1 MKKLT
6 LVQAA
11 CLFACGASLSTAQA
25 QSGTQDTPE
34 IIVTASRSEQ
44 DLQTAPVGATIIT
57 RAQIESA
64 GVVDANEAIR
74 KIGGVASKS
83 DLNGGREYKLDL
95 RGFGETSNANTV
107 VLIDGVRISE
117 NEQATARLSSIAASA
132 VERIEIVRGGSSVM
146 WGEGATS
153 GVINIVLRTDA
164 KVGVS
169 GAVAVGVQSFGGRD
183 ASASLRVGV
192 GKTAFDLQAMSN
204 SSNGSRPNSQ
214 SHQDVVT
221 AGVSG
226 SDGALKFR
234 ARIQNEV
241 SGARLPGPLN
251 FAEFA
256 TDPRQT
262 EAKKMKDWAGGSETR
277 LSSGIDY
284 TFGAWTAVVDA
295 ARKLR
300 TTDSFS
306 SDPIN
311 GDYANKTKTTNNQLS
326 PRLIYKTAINQVALT
341 ANMGVDITQWTYGNA
356 NTYGGRAGTQNNH
369 SLFAMTD
376 WLFPTQTRVVAGLRS
391 ETIAKSALDVG
402 STIPAILNNKVQA
415 SELSINQ
422 TIVRGWDV
430 YGRLAKSYRLANI
443 DEYTF
448 TNPLVT
454 LRPQTSKDTEI
465 GLKFK
470 QSGKSFAVRYFAQ
483 KTTDEI
489 AYDPTANGP
498 SSPFF
503 NGANINLTPTKR
515 SGFELQGS
523 SELSSKITLSGS
535 LQAMSAVFDG
545 GANAGKHIPLVS
557 EQTATI
563 RAAYKLDAHQS
574 IETAWRMIGSS
585 YFNDDANNSCGK
597 KIPSSQSLDALYRW
611 KDKGFE
617 VTVGAINVLNKQSY
631 NYAYSCTSGNL
642 YPDAGRTLRATLKYN
657 F

>member
-11 CLFACGASLSTAQA
+11 CLLACGVTLSTAQA
-25 QSGTQDTPE
+25 QSGVQDTPE
-34 IIVTASRSEQ
+34 IIITASRSEQ

-74 KIGGVASKS
+74 KIGGVSAKS

-107 VLIDGVRISE
+107 VLIDGIRISE
-117 NEQATARLSSIAASA
+117 NEQAAARLSSIAASA

-164 KVGVS
+164 KAGVS
-169 GAVAVGVQSFGGRD
+169 GAVAVGVQSFGGQD
-183 ASASLRVGV
+183 ASASIRVGV

-214 SHQDVVT
+214 SHQDVVS

-241 SGARLPGPLN
+241 AGARLPGPLT
-251 FAEFA
+251 FTEFA
-256 TDPRQT
+256 ANPRQT
-262 EAKKMKDWAGGSETR
+262 ETKKMKDWAGGNETR
-277 LSSGIDY
+277 ISSGIDY
-284 TFGAWTAVVDA
+284 SFGAWTAVIDA
-295 ARKLR
+295 ARKIR
-300 TTDSFS
+300 AVDSFS
-306 SDPIN
+306 SDPTL
-311 GDYANKTKTTNNQLS
+311 GDYASKTKTTNNQLS
-326 PRLIYKTAINQVALT
+326 PRLIYKAALNQVALT

-369 SLFAMTD
+369 ALFAMTD
-376 WLFPTQTRVVAGLRS
+376 WLFPSQTRVVAGLRS

-443 DEYTF
+443 DEYTY
-448 TNPLVT
+448 TNPLIA
-454 LRPQTSKDTEI
+454 LRPQTSNDTEL
-465 GLKFK
+465 GVKFR
-470 QSGKSFAVRYFAQ
+470 QGGSSLAARYFVQ
-483 KTTDEI
+483 QTTDEI
-489 AYDPTANGP
+489 AFDPTANGP
-498 SSPFF
+498 FGPF
-503 NGANINLTPTKR
+503 GANINLDPTKR
-515 SGFELQGS
+515 SGVELQGAAQ
-523 SELSSKITLSGS
+523 LSTQVTLSGT
-535 LQAMSAVFDG
+535 LQSINAVFVG
-545 GANAGKHIPLVS
+545 GINAGKHIPLVS

-574 IETAWRMIGSS
+574 VETAWRMLGSS

-617 VTVGAINVLNKQSY
+617 VSVGAINVLNKQSY